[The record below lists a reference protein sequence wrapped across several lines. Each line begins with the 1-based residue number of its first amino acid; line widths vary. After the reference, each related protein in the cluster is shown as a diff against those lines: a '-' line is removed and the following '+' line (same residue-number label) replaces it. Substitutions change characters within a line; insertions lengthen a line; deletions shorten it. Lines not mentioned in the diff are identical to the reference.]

1 MAPKK
6 RWMPIGQYF
15 CGSLPY
21 RPPPPPVKHIT
32 TVLDMIEK
40 RNEAKRL
47 EQARLTNTSDS

>member
-1 MAPKK
+1 
-6 RWMPIGQYF
+6 MPIGVYR

-40 RNEAKRL
+40 RNEAKKL
-47 EQARLTNTSDS
+47 ELEPLKNTSDACGR